1 MWRYGLWQ
9 AGKLIASLIGAMMLA
24 AVLATLSRHAHG
36 FWPMLGTYSDTV
48 WKMIRGNFGHS
59 SVTGH
64 SALADVGAVLP
75 ATVQLVLAGLAIAL
89 AIGVPLGAVLGA
101 SRMLRA
107 AAPLMQIIAAA
118 PVFCAALG
126 LIWLSVHV
134 LHWPAPVA
142 ANVLPWAS
150 LDEAG
155 AWNGALRAFALPALV
170 VGAAGAAC
178 VQLSLQ
184 RTATN
189 VANAPYRAGLQMMG
203 LRTLEID
210 LRYVVPEFAAGL
222 LRAFGQVVLALLAA
236 AAVAEWVFDRD
247 GAAVLFLKSVSF
259 GDWHVVA
266 LILLI
271 FAGLKFAAD
280 FIGQMAAILLT
291 PPEDAA

>member
-1 MWRYGLWQ
+1 MLRYGLWQ
-9 AGKLIASLIGAMMLA
+9 AGKLIASLIGAMLLA
-24 AVLATLSRHAHG
+24 AVLAGLSRHVHG
-36 FWPMLGTYSDTV
+36 FWPVLGAYSDTA
-48 WKMIRGNFGHS
+48 WNMLRGKFGDS
-59 SVTGH
+59 SVTAH
-64 SALADVGAVLP
+64 TALGDVGAVLP
-75 ATVQLVLAGLAIAL
+75 ATLQLVLAGLVIAL
-89 AIGVPLGAVLGA
+89 VIGVPLGAILSA

-126 LIWLSVHV
+126 LIWVSVNV
-134 LHWPAPVA
+134 LHWPAPA
-142 ANVLPWAS
+142 AASVLPWSS
-150 LDEAG
+150 LGQAD
-155 AWNGALRAFALPALV
+155 AWNGTLRLFALPALI

-184 RTATN
+184 RTAAK
-189 VANAPYRAGLQMMG
+189 VSNAPYRAGLQMMG
-203 LRTLEID
+203 LRALEID

-222 LRAFGQVVLALLAA
+222 LRALGEVVLALLAA

-271 FAGLKFAAD
+271 FAGLKFTAD
-280 FIGQMAAILLT
+280 FVGQIAAALVL
-291 PPEDAA
+291 PPENAA